1 MEDLVYEPSAYQS
14 IDYQLRLV
22 VSPDLIEFCKKIV
35 RQDCTYR
42 YQRTTNSIIYASQVK
57 PYKYNRY
64 TSNGDRCPCWW
75 LSDYSIHNT
84 DMGYS
89 FLD

>member
-1 MEDLVYEPSAYQS
+1 MVGG
-14 IDYQLRLV
+14 
-22 VSPDLIEFCKKIV
+22 
-35 RQDCTYR
+35 
-42 YQRTTNSIIYASQVK
+42 QVE

-64 TSNGDRCPCWW
+64 TETGDRCPCWW